1 MTRRRDRGPRRDDA
15 PTGTPSSVPDVG
27 RLLRRARTRQG
38 LRIEDVSV
46 RTGLNLHQLE
56 ALESGT
62 VERIPD
68 RVVVLQ
74 TLRRYADFLGLPGE
88 RFVLAVVDHWPP
100 TSPSPAAPA
109 VPPRMVPVA
118 GPAEVT
124 LPTTATSVAV
134 QVPPSP
140 APAAD
145 EQRARRVTR
154 LGGPVLATPE
164 PTGLQSQTEFP
175 LPVDTGVTPA
185 VHRPAPTERSR
196 GRLATTLLS
205 AAIAVLALAVLVG
218 VAGLVIHH
226 YEPHWLDDLGITH
239 SPSATPSHPSRAEH
253 GAVGP
258 PSTTAPSSFT
268 VTTTSP
274 NSANISVHAS
284 HCEVTVA
291 ATGGAAWVQATESG
305 QAAPVFS
312 GVLAS
317 GQSQQFPVET
327 SLLLEV
333 GSAAAHITV
342 TTGLHLLGS
351 YHPPAAPYTMTITS
365 TA

>member
-15 PTGTPSSVPDVG
+15 PTGTPSSVPDVA

-56 ALESGT
+56 ALETGT

-74 TLRRYADFLGLPGE
+74 TLRRYADFLGLPGD
-88 RFVLAVVDHWPP
+88 RFVLAVVDHWPLPSATP
-100 TSPSPAAPA
+100 TVAA
-109 VPPRMVPVA
+109 VPPRMVPV
-118 GPAEVT
+118 GGTPEVT
-124 LPTTATSVAV
+124 LPATATSVAV
-134 QVPPSP
+134 QVPPAP
-140 APAAD
+140 APDDQAV
-145 EQRARRVTR
+145 RRVTR
-154 LGGPVLATPE
+154 LGGPVLATPK
-164 PTGLQSQTEFP
+164 PTALQSQTEFR

-185 VHRPAPTERSR
+185 VRPPAPPKRPR
-196 GRLATTLLS
+196 GRRAATLLS
-205 AAIAVLALAVLVG
+205 AAIGVLVFAVLVG

-226 YEPHWLDDLGITH
+226 VEPHWLDDLGITH
-239 SPSATPSHPSRAEH
+239 SPSATPSHPSPGGQRA
-253 GAVGP
+253 AP
-258 PSTTAPSSFT
+258 TTSAPSSLT
-268 VTTTSP
+268 ITTTSP
-274 NSANISVHAS
+274 NSANISVHAP

-317 GQSQQFPVET
+317 GQSQQFPVES

-342 TTGLHLLGS
+342 TTGLRLLGS
-351 YHPPAAPYTMTITS
+351 YKPPAAPYTMTIATS
-365 TA
+365 G